1 MDMVTLFTLCAL
13 GVSGPACGRPDHP
26 SERPI
31 LVAAL
36 EANASPDSAAAP
48 SDSLNRPS
56 AVDQWRPYIVEASRR
71 FGMLEQWVRAV
82 MRAES
87 GGHTMLDGRPITSS
101 AGAMGLMQVMPGT
114 YAAMRLRLGLGGD
127 PYEPRDNIFAGAAYL
142 RDMYDRYGYPGL
154 FAAYNAGPDR
164 FDAYLLQGRTLP
176 DETWGYLAAIGP
188 DVQEIVRAQ
197 GSAGGPLATPR
208 TSSSAS
214 ARTVV
219 PSGTMLFFKLGA
231 GITTPLQASTGE
243 HPDPRAG
250 LLFVPLGRGA
260 DAVRHAGEGHE

>member
-1 MDMVTLFTLCAL
+1 MDMVTLVALCAL
-13 GVSGPACGRPDHP
+13 QVSGPACGRPDH
-26 SERPI
+26 SERLI

-36 EANASPDSAAAP
+36 EANASPDSAGVSA
-48 SDSLNRPS
+48 DSLNPPS
-56 AVDQWRPYIVEASRR
+56 AIDQWRPYIVEASRR

-87 GGHTMLDGRPITSS
+87 GGHTMLDGRPITSR
-101 AGAMGLMQVMPGT
+101 AGAMGLMQVMPDT
-114 YAAMRLRLGLGGD
+114 YAAMRLRLGLGSD
-127 PYEPRDNIFAGAAYL
+127 PYEPRDNIFAGVAYL

-164 FDAYLLQGRTLP
+164 FDAYLLQGRALP
-176 DETWGYLAAIGP
+176 DETWGYLAAIGS

-197 GSAGGPLATPR
+197 GSAGGPPATPR
-208 TSSSAS
+208 ASSSPS
-214 ARTVV
+214 TQTVV
-219 PSGTMLFFKLGA
+219 PSGTTLFFKLGA

-250 LLFVPLGRGA
+250 LLFVPLGRGI

>member
-13 GVSGPACGRPDHP
+13 RVSGPACGRPDH

-36 EANASPDSAAAP
+36 EANASPDSAAGAA
-48 SDSLNRPS
+48 DSPS

-71 FGMLEQWVRAV
+71 FGMLEPWVRAV

-101 AGAMGLMQVMPGT
+101 AGAMGLMQVMPDT
-114 YAAMRLRLGLGGD
+114 YAAMRLRLGLGSD
-127 PYEPRDNIFAGAAYL
+127 PYEPRDNIFAGVAYL

-176 DETWGYLAAIGP
+176 DETWSYLAAIGS

-208 TSSSAS
+208 ASSSS
-214 ARTVV
+214 STQTVV
-219 PSGTMLFFKLGA
+219 PSGTTLFFKLGA
-231 GITTPLQASTGE
+231 GISAPWQASTGE

-250 LLFVPLGRGA
+250 LLFVPLGRSI

>member
-13 GVSGPACGRPDHP
+13 RVSGPACGRPDH
-26 SERPI
+26 SERLI
-31 LVAAL
+31 RVATL
-36 EANASPDSAAAP
+36 EANASPDGAP
-48 SDSLNRPS
+48 ASGDSPNPPS
-56 AVDQWRPYIVEASRR
+56 AIDQWRPYIVEASRR

-87 GGHTMLDGRPITSS
+87 GGRTMLGGRPITSS
-101 AGAMGLMQVMPGT
+101 AGAMGLMQVMPDT
-114 YAAMRLRLGLGGD
+114 YAAMRLRLGLGSD
-127 PYEPRDNIFAGAAYL
+127 PYEPRDNIFAGVAYL

-176 DETWGYLAAIGP
+176 DETWGYLAAIGS

-208 TSSSAS
+208 ASSSS
-214 ARTVV
+214 STQTVV
-219 PSGTMLFFKLGA
+219 PSGTTLFFKLDA
-231 GITTPLQASTGE
+231 GISAPLQASTGE
-243 HPDPRAG
+243 HPDPRTG
-250 LLFVPLGRGA
+250 LLFVPLGRGI